1 MSPSRA
7 RRPTAAGAV
16 AALLG
21 AAAAAAGSGG
31 CAHVHHFSAGALAD
45 ALELR
50 EAEARL
56 AGPALIGPGAETEPG
71 AAAPRGP
78 DGGATPSSA
87 APAAAAPAAGPLRG
101 LTVRERDH
109 GKLVKV
115 PPHGPLWLVTGAGAA
130 PVAPAEL
137 ALSDGAFVAG
147 ATRVARAELRE
158 ATYRTPF
165 SVPAALGLIGLG
177 VVFFGV
183 AAFAVWVQRL

>member
-1 MSPSRA
+1 MCRSRA
-7 RRPTAAGAV
+7 WRPSPGGAV
-16 AALLG
+16 AALLAG

-31 CAHVHHFSAGALAD
+31 CAHVHHFTPGALAD

-56 AGPALIGPGAETEPG
+56 AGPAPE
-71 AAAPRGP
+71 AATLP
-78 DGGATPSSA
+78 
-87 APAAAAPAAGPLRG
+87 AGPLRG
-101 LTVRERDH
+101 VTVREGDR

-137 ALSDGAFVAG
+137 ALRDGAFVAG
-147 ATRVARAELRE
+147 ATRVPRAELRE